1 MASKRS
7 TEGGLP
13 PPSGGGRPPPP
24 PSDSTDGIAA
34 YLDGEDPRSAE
45 ERAAEE
51 ARRMKRLR
59 DLMKRTV
66 SFDNVSA
73 FAALP
78 GGADGGTP
86 TSSSNSLLAR
96 LGAAAAAS
104 ASGSPPLG
112 TFVGGPVR
120 AGAAAATVGRS
131 PSAGHAPADGHALGP
146 MGVTD
151 VPRRLSLPA
160 LSSDITPPP
169 GVGYDASHAPVRSSG
184 GARGG
189 RSGLATAAA
198 VASAAASRGVLR
210 TPGFSTKKLVIVMVG
225 LPARGKTHMAR
236 CLERYLNW
244 LGFTARVFNVGEY
257 RRKFL
262 GATQPAAFFDPSN
275 PEGARARWELA
286 LECLRDMTN
295 WLEEGGLV
303 GIYDATNSTRDRR
316 EVVRTRLE
324 ADGVRVL
331 FLESICDDAAIVEK
345 NILETKARSPDYRF
359 VDAEAAVAD
368 FKKRIAN
375 YCVGNETVLDE
386 EQCSYI
392 KIINVGSKIILNGI
406 TGYVQGKIV
415 SYLANAHIMPRAIYL
430 SRHGESEWNVTGQLG
445 GDPNLTPRG
454 RRYAH
459 ALNAFIMA
467 ETKKY
472 AASQPRDAAG
482 DASGDDDDD
491 SGAVEAALPLV
502 WTSQLR
508 RTRQTV
514 AHIPTINMC
523 WRALNEIDAGV
534 CEGLTYAS
542 VAETMPDVAAARKAD
557 KLRYRY
563 PGGES
568 YVDVLTRLEPVIL
581 ELERQRGPVLIV
593 AHNAVIRGIYAYLMN
608 KSQSGCPSIDIPLH
622 TVFKLTTR
630 AYGAEE
636 ERFPLDV
643 EATYNNRTP
652 DSDADEAPA
661 EAADLVDGVE
671 VFAPTVGEAANGAET
686 LGSTDDAAAPAQD
699 EKVLSA
705 V

>member
-1 MASKRS
+1 MDGDDVR
-7 TEGGLP
+7 
-13 PPSGGGRPPPP
+13 
-24 PSDSTDGIAA
+24 TD
-34 YLDGEDPRSAE
+34 E
-45 ERAAEE
+45 ERVAEE
-51 ARRMKRLR
+51 ARRMRTLR
-59 DLMKRTV
+59 ELMKRTV

-78 GGADGGTP
+78 GGADATP
-86 TSSSNSLLAR
+86 TSSANSLVGR
-96 LGAAAAAS
+96 LGGAAAAS
-104 ASGSPPLG
+104 AAAAPLH
-112 TFVGGPVR
+112 GG
-120 AGAAAATVGRS
+120 AASAAAAAAAAGGSRSAASGGGGRGGAVGRS
-131 PSAGHAPADGHALGP
+131 TSADAAGGGGGSDGGGGGGGSLGR
-146 MGVTD
+146 MGVSG
-151 VPRRLSLPA
+151 VPRRPSLPA
-160 LSSDITPPP
+160 FSSEITPPP
-169 GVGYDASHAPVRSSG
+169 GVGYDASHAPVPSA
-184 GARGG
+184 ARPPGG
-189 RSGLATAAA
+189 RTGLADA
-198 VASAAASRGVLR
+198 VAKASAAVSRGVLR

-257 RRKFL
+257 RRKLL
-262 GATQPAAFFDPSN
+262 GATQPATFFDPSN
-275 PEGARARWELA
+275 PDGARARWELA

-295 WLEEGGLV
+295 WLDEGGLV

-331 FLESICDDAAIVEK
+331 FLESICDDATIVEK

-368 FKKRIAN
+368 FKERIQN
-375 YCVGNETVLDE
+375 YCAVHETVLDE
-386 EQCSYI
+386 EACSYI

-415 SYLANAHIMPRAIYL
+415 SYLTNAHIMPRAIYL

-459 ALNAFIMA
+459 ALNAFIME
-467 ETKKY
+467 ETKQY
-472 AASQPRDAAG
+472 ADSQPW
-482 DASGDDDDD
+482 SEDDDD
-491 SGAVEAALPLV
+491 APPTVEGALPLV

-542 VAETMPDVAAARKAD
+542 VAESMPDVAAARKAD

-608 KSQSGCPSIDIPLH
+608 KTQAGCPSIDIPLH

-652 DSDADEAPA
+652 ESDVDEQAGGGADGWGGDEAATPDGGEGGAPPAPA
-661 EAADLVDGVE
+661 EQ
-671 VFAPTVGEAANGAET
+671 NGARV
-686 LGSTDDAAAPAQD
+686 LAAA
-699 EKVLSA
+699 
-705 V
+705 